1 MTTSLFSSLENP
13 MVRGDWQAIVR
24 RVTMSETHLSAR
36 AHAHAHAHTHTHT
49 HTHTDICLIDD
60 YCYLSIERFPYCYTA
75 NI

>member
-1 MTTSLFSSLENP
+1 MTTRLFSSLENP

-24 RVTMSETHLSAR
+24 RVTISETHLSAR
-36 AHAHAHAHTHTHT
+36 THTHT